1 MKKYFILT
9 FCVLLILSSNAFPQ
23 VSTIASIRV
32 NDANGVPLLLNQ
44 SVTIS
49 GIVSSKLG
57 TVQSFIQDN
66 TAGMCIYDS
75 PFTSGVNLGDSVIV
89 TGTLIHYN
97 GLTEIQPVSNFS
109 VVGTGKTVTPM
120 VITLQQFVNQQ
131 WNGLEQYE
139 SRLLRVNGVTF
150 SATGNFAGNTNY
162 TISDATGTYENAL
175 RISNTTNL
183 VGTLI
188 PSGPCD
194 IIGVG
199 SQYVTS
205 APYSTGYQYM
215 PRSTSDIITTGP
227 TINSVPLESNLQQ
240 SGVTLSWTTL
250 SPSDSKVKYFVSDS
264 LYQPE
269 VYTDSVYNAAQVTNH
284 SVTLTNLKPGRIYQ
298 AMISSSN
305 SNGTSIYSPKFFTT
319 LSHLSST
326 GKIEL
331 YFNLSVDTSVAFPG
345 NKADGNVDLKTR
357 LMQRIDSAQHS
368 IDIAIYSFNDI
379 TVLRDKLINAFARGV
394 KIRIVYDHRDGNIQT
409 LMQDLINAGI
419 RVQMRPL
426 GSYIMHNKFF
436 IFDSRDTSSYSDD
449 WLWAGSANI
458 TNQQFYSD
466 AQNVLFIQDE
476 SLCKIFTRE
485 FEEMWGSHNNY
496 NNSTLA
502 KFGAAKSDNTPHITY
517 VGGKKFEIYFS
528 PSDDVSTKIENLILN
543 ETHKSINFCILI
555 FTRFNIANRMKT
567 KYNPPNVMVRG
578 VFDSQNSSEN
588 LYKEMKGIGG
598 SYPWNPPAKV
608 YLESFTG
615 LLHHKYITIDP
626 EMPSSNPVVATG
638 SYNFT
643 NSATF
648 GNDEAIMF
656 IYDSLL
662 ANKYFQEFA
671 KRITDAG
678 GSVGVEN
685 IANEIPEGYVLKQN
699 YPNPF
704 NPVTR
709 IEFEVPVSE
718 EVTLEI
724 YDALGREVKQL
735 VNKRLI
741 PGRYGVNFRADNLSS
756 GVYYYKLTSG
766 KFREVKKM
774 ILLK

>member
-1 MKKYFILT
+1 MQKFILT
-9 FCVLLILSSNAFPQ
+9 FISVLFFISTAFSQ
-23 VSTIASIRV
+23 VTTIASIRM
-32 NDANGVPLLLNQ
+32 NDANGVPLMLNQ

-49 GIVSSKLG
+49 GIVTAKFG

-89 TGTLIHYN
+89 TGTLIHYS
-97 GLTEIQPVSNFS
+97 GLTEIQPVSNFN
-109 VVGTGKTVTPM
+109 VVGTGKTVIPI
-120 VITLQQFVNQQ
+120 VITLQQFVNQT
-131 WNGLEQYE
+131 WNGLELYE

-150 SATGNFAGNTNY
+150 SASGNFSGNTNY
-162 TISDATGTYENAL
+162 TVSDATGTYTNAL

-205 APYSTGYQYM
+205 PPYSTGNQYM

-227 TINSVPLESNLQQ
+227 TINSVPLESNIQQ
-240 SGVTLSWTTL
+240 TSVTLNWTTL
-250 SPSDSKVKYFVSDS
+250 SPSDSKVKYFISDS

-269 VYTDSVYNAAQVTNH
+269 VYTDSVYNTSQVTNH
-284 SVTLTNLKPGRIYQ
+284 SLTLSNLKPGRIYQ
-298 AMISSSN
+298 AMISSTN
-305 SNGTSIYSPKFFTT
+305 ANGTSVYSPKFFTT
-319 LSHLSST
+319 LSHSTST
-326 GKIEL
+326 GKIDV
-331 YFNLSVDTSVAFPG
+331 YFNLSVDTSIAFPG
-345 NKADGNVDLKTR
+345 NKAAGNTDLKTR
-357 LMQRIDSAQHS
+357 LMQRIDSARFS
-368 IDIAIYSFNDI
+368 IDMAIYSFNDI
-379 TVLRDKLINAFARGV
+379 TILRDKLINAFARGV
-394 KIRIVYDHRDGNIQT
+394 KIRIVYDHRDGNIQA

-419 RVQMRPL
+419 RVQMRPI
-426 GSYIMHNKFF
+426 STYIMHNKFI

-449 WLWAGSANI
+449 WLWTGSANI
-458 TNQQFYSD
+458 TNAQFYQD

-485 FEEMWGSHNNY
+485 FEEMWGSHSNY
-496 NNSTLA
+496 NNPSLA
-502 KFGAAKSDNTPHITY
+502 KFGSSKSDNTPHITY
-517 VGGKKFEIYFS
+517 VNGKKFEIYFS
-528 PSDDVSTKIENLILN
+528 PSEDISVKLENLILN

-598 SYPWNPPAKV
+598 TYPWNPPAKV

-615 LLHHKYITIDP
+615 LLHHKYMTIDP

-638 SYNFT
+638 SYNYS
-643 NSATF
+643 NAANF

-656 IYDSLL
+656 IYDSLI
-662 ANKYFQEFA
+662 ANLYFQEFS
-671 KRITDAG
+671 KRISDAG
-678 GSVGVEN
+678 GTIGVEN
-685 IANEIPEGYVLKQN
+685 ISAEIPDGFVLKQN

-709 IEFEVPVSE
+709 IEFSVPVSNN
-718 EVTLEI
+718 VTLI
-724 YDALGREVKQL
+724 VYDGLGREIKRL
-735 VNKRLI
+735 VNHNLTA
-741 PGRYGVNFRADNLSS
+741 GFYGIDFSAGNLAS
-756 GVYYYKLTSG
+756 GVYYYKLSAG
-766 KFREVKKM
+766 NYSDVKKM
-774 ILLK
+774 IILK

>member
-1 MKKYFILT
+1 MKKYFILI
-9 FCVLLILSSNAFPQ
+9 FCVILILSSNAMSQ

-32 NDANGVPLLLNQ
+32 NDANGVPLMLNQ
-44 SVTIS
+44 TVTIS
-49 GIVSSKLG
+49 GIVTTKFG
-57 TVQSFIQDN
+57 TVQAFIQDN

-89 TGTLIHYN
+89 SGTLVHYS

-109 VVGTGKTVTPM
+109 VVGTGKTVNPI
-120 VITLQQFVNQQ
+120 VITLQQFVNQT

-194 IIGVG
+194 LIGIG
-199 SQYVTS
+199 SQYDNTE
-205 APYSTGYQYM
+205 PYSTGYQYM
-215 PRSTSDIITTGP
+215 PRSTSYIITSGP

-240 SGVTLSWTTL
+240 TSVTLSWTTL

-264 LYQPE
+264 LYQPAI
-269 VYTDSVYNAAQVTNH
+269 YTDSVYNAAQVTNH

-298 AMISSSN
+298 AMISSTN
-305 SNGTSIYSPKFFTT
+305 SNGTGVYSPKYFTT
-319 LSHLSST
+319 LSHSSST
-326 GKIEL
+326 GKIDV
-331 YFNLSVDTSVAFPG
+331 YFNLSVDTSLAFAN
-345 NKADGNVDLKTR
+345 NKAEGNSDFKTR

-368 IDIAIYSFNDI
+368 IDMAIYSFNDI
-379 TVLRDKLINAFARGV
+379 TLLRDKLINAFARGV
-394 KIRIVYDHRDGNIQT
+394 KIRIVYDHRDGNIQA

-419 RVQMRPL
+419 RVQIRPQ
-426 GSYIMHNKFF
+426 STYIMHNKFI
-436 IFDSRDTSSYSDD
+436 IFDSRDTTSYSDD
-449 WLWAGSANI
+449 WLWTGSANI
-458 TNQQFYSD
+458 TNDQFYQD

-476 SLCKIFTRE
+476 SLCEIFTRE
-485 FEEMWGSHNNY
+485 FEEMWGSHNNI

-502 KFGAAKSDNTPHITY
+502 KFGTSKSDNTPHITY
-517 VGGKKFEIYFS
+517 VGGKKFEIYFA
-528 PSDDVSTKIENLILN
+528 PSEDISVKLENLILN

-598 SYPWNPPAKV
+598 TYPWNPPAKV

-615 LLHHKYITIDP
+615 LLHHKYMTIDP

-638 SYNFT
+638 SYNYS
-643 NSATF
+643 NAATF
-648 GNDEAIMF
+648 GNDETIMF
-656 IYDSLL
+656 IYDSLI
-662 ANKYFQEFA
+662 ANKYFQEFG

-678 GSVGVEN
+678 GSVGIEN
-685 IANEIPEGYVLKQN
+685 IANEIPDGYVLKQN
-699 YPNPF
+699 FPNPF

-709 IEFEVPVSE
+709 IEFSVPVSE

-724 YDALGREVKQL
+724 FDALGREVKEL
-735 VNKRLI
+735 VNQRLI
-741 PGRYGVNFRADNLSS
+741 PGTYGIDFSADNLSS

>member
-1 MKKYFILT
+1 MKKYFILI
-9 FCVLLILSSNAFPQ
+9 FCALLFIGSASFSQ
-23 VSTIASIRV
+23 VSPIASIRI
-32 NDANGVPLLLNQ
+32 NDANGVPLMLNQ
-44 SVTIS
+44 SVTIT
-49 GIVSSKLG
+49 GIVTAKFG

-75 PFTSGVNLGDSVIV
+75 PFTSGVSLGDSVIV
-89 TGTLIHYN
+89 TGTLIHYQ
-97 GLTEIQPVSNFS
+97 GLSELQPVSNFT
-109 VVGTGKTVTPM
+109 VVGSGKTVNPI
-120 VITLQQFVNQQ
+120 VITLQQFVNQT
-131 WNGLEQYE
+131 WNGMEEYE

-150 SATGNFAGNTNY
+150 AASGNFAGNTNY
-162 TISDATGTYENAL
+162 TISDATGTYNNAL

-194 IIGVG
+194 IIGIG

-205 APYSTGYQYM
+205 PPYSTGYQYM
-215 PRSTSDIITTGP
+215 PRSTSDIITSGP
-227 TINSVPLESNLQQ
+227 SINSVPLESNIQQ
-240 SGVTLSWTTL
+240 TSVTLSWTTL
-250 SPSDSKVKYFVSDS
+250 SPGDTKVKYFISDS

-269 VYTDSVYNAAQVTNH
+269 IYTDSVYNPAQVTNH
-284 SVTLTNLKPGRIYQ
+284 SVDLSNLVPGRIYQ
-298 AMISSSN
+298 AMISSTN
-305 SNGTSIYSPKFFTT
+305 ANGTSVYSPKFFTT
-319 LSHLSST
+319 LSHSSST
-326 GKIEL
+326 GKIDI
-331 YFNLSVDTSVAFPG
+331 YFNLSVDSSVAFPG
-345 NKADGNVDLKTR
+345 NVAQGNIDLKTR
-357 LMQRIDSAQHS
+357 LMQRIDSAQYS

-379 TVLRDKLINAFARGV
+379 TILRDKLINAFSRGV

-426 GSYIMHNKFF
+426 GTYIMHNKFI

-449 WLWAGSANI
+449 WLWTGSANI
-458 TNQQFYSD
+458 TNQQFYTD

-485 FEEMWGSHNNY
+485 FEEMWGSHSDY
-496 NNSTLA
+496 NNPSLA
-502 KFGAAKSDNTPHITY
+502 KFGTSKSDNTPHITY
-517 VGGKKFEIYFS
+517 VGGKKFEIYFA
-528 PSDDVSTKIENLILN
+528 PSEDISTKLENLILN

-578 VFDSQNSSEN
+578 VFDSQNSNEN

-598 SYPWNPPAKV
+598 TYPWNPPARV

-615 LLHHKYITIDP
+615 LLHHKYMTIDP

-638 SYNFT
+638 SYNYT
-643 NSATF
+643 NSATL
-648 GNDEAIMF
+648 GNDEGIIF
-656 IYDSLL
+656 IYDSLI
-662 ANKYFQEFA
+662 ANLYFQEFA

-678 GSVGVEN
+678 GSVGIEN
-685 IANEIPEGYVLKQN
+685 IANEIPSGYMLEQN

-704 NPVTR
+704 NTVTK
-709 IEFEVPVSE
+709 IEFDIPVSE
-718 EVTLEI
+718 NVTLVI
-724 YDALGREVKQL
+724 YDGLGREVKRI
-735 VNKRLI
+735 VNQFLM
-741 PGRYGVNFRADNLSS
+741 PGKYAVNFSAENLSS
-756 GVYYYKLTSG
+756 GIYYYKMTSG
-766 KFREVKKM
+766 NFQKVKKM